1 MDLNWSHSFQTVV
14 WERKLLQLIVDAEC
28 FFFPSYLFIFFFRN
42 FMYNMD
48 LLTSKPGLMCRQ

>member
-28 FFFPSYLFIFFFRN
+28 FFFPSYLFIFF
-42 FMYNMD
+42 
-48 LLTSKPGLMCRQ
+48 LGTLCTTWIC